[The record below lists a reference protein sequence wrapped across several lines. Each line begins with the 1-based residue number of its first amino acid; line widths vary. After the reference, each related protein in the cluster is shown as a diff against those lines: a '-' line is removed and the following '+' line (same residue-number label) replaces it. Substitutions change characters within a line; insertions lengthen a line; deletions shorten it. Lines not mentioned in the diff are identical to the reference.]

1 MKTELQDKKLFPDKL
16 RVGDIVEVSTVLGG
30 TRDYEVL
37 EVDGNKA
44 YTEFKKFNTAVR
56 YDRRVFEFGKRYR
69 NDWTSNDYFKKLKE
83 QI

>member
-1 MKTELQDKKLFPDKL
+1 MTSVLKNKKFFPDTLK
-16 RVGDIVEVSTVLGG
+16 VGDIVEVTTLLGG

-44 YTEFKKFNTAVR
+44 YTKFRTFNTAVR
-56 YDRRVFEFGKRYR
+56 YDRRVFEFGKKYR

-83 QI
+83 I